1 MHGEVV
7 RLALLLT
14 VLAAVPA
21 IVWTAPIRDPYTGDW
36 RPTAGTGTAACTRP
50 GGNGRRG
57 LTDHCER
64 CRDPI
69 VSSSIHDGHRHPGI
83 RVRQRRLPLLPL
95 APLQVGR
102 PQPGP
107 AAPHTATLTPAQ
119 TGAMQTTPAVALRLP
134 PDQPATGLQAA
145 AGAAAAA
152 EAASMRSSTTPGWT
166 SVVCDQY
173 CPRCT
178 HKL

>member
-21 IVWTAPIRDPYTGDW
+21 IVWTAPIRDPYTGEC
-36 RPTAGTGTAACTRP
+36 RPSSDRP
-50 GGNGRRG
+50 GENGRRG

-69 VSSSIHDGHRHPGI
+69 VSSSIHDGHRHPGL

-107 AAPHTATLTPAQ
+107 AAPHTTTLKPAQ
-119 TGAMQTTPAVALRLP
+119 TGAMQTTPAVTLRLP

-173 CPRCT
+173 RPRCT
-178 HKL
+178 HEL